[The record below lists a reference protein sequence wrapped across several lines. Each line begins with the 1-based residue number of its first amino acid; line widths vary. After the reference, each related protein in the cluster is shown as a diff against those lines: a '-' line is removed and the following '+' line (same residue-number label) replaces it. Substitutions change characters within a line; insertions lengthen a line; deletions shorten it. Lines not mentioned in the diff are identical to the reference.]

1 MRVGIDANGVIAAT
15 GRTGSYLLELLPDL
29 LRQADG
35 DDEVLLFSFPDSD
48 SDSLGW
54 LLRDSHLKEVEPP
67 FRGKHSGGLWRK
79 LSFPAVETLTGAS
92 GTSNLDAC
100 HSLQPPMLPS
110 RSERRILSLLDLPD
124 GTLSGTLRRSI
135 VAADYLVTPSRQ
147 IANEVVD
154 GMANSQPDRAGETE
168 DKLRIVP
175 PGAHERFFDVPK
187 GGLVAD
193 LMDRYSFLEDPYLLS
208 CSGSFVDPASLPL
221 LLEGWTRARQVDPT
235 VPALVYLANSESSKQ
250 LVQLVSELGA
260 DQEVLIV
267 EGLETDLLPA
277 LYRGAEFI
285 LYPAHDGAFGRIVL
299 EAAAAGITSVVG
311 RRCGA
316 LETLGAG
323 LVRVDESDPERWAH
337 AIVELHGDSS
347 SRNQRAELCRTRSR
361 SLTWAEAA
369 RSHWE
374 IYRGQV

>member
-15 GRTGSYLLELLPDL
+15 GRTGSYLLELLPEL
-29 LRQADG
+29 LRQAGD
-35 DDEVLLFSFPDSD
+35 DDEVLIFSFPDGD
-48 SDSLGW
+48 NDSLGW
-54 LLRDSHLKEVEPP
+54 LARDSHLREVDPP

-79 LSFPAVETLTGAS
+79 LSFPAVETLSGSTGS
-92 GTSNLDAC
+92 SSLDAC
-100 HSLQPPMLPS
+100 HTLQPPMLPS

-124 GTLSGTLRRSI
+124 RKLSGALRRSI
-135 VAADYLVTPSRQ
+135 MAADCLVTPSKR
-147 IANEVVD
+147 IASDVVEEI
-154 GMANSQPDRAGETE
+154 AIKEPDRASEVE
-168 DKLRIVP
+168 SKLRIVT
-175 PGAHERFFDVPK
+175 PGAHERFHEVPK
-187 GGLVAD
+187 AGLVAD

-221 LLEGWTRARQVDPT
+221 MLEGWTKARKTDPT

-250 LVQLVSELGA
+250 LVQLVSELDA

-299 EAAAAGITSVVG
+299 EAAACGITSVVG
-311 RRCGA
+311 SRCGA

-323 LVRVDESDPERWAH
+323 LLRVDESDPERWAH
-337 AIVELHGDSS
+337 AIVELHQDTS
-347 SRNQRAELCRTRSR
+347 SRSQRGELCRTRSQT
-361 SLTWAEAA
+361 LTWTEAA
-369 RSHWE
+369 RSHWQ
-374 IYRGQV
+374 IYRGEA